1 MLLGNLIK
9 VQRDRTDLHDLLIRC
24 GQELHERASY
34 QVNDTAWACFCFF
47 FIMYFF
53 LMVAISMIWCN
64 VTLLKQWSY
73 TLLKAGFWNMP
84 ILIYIFFSILQTIA
98 LKVEEENYARIR
110 LVNLKSKEKNLRDF
124 VTQLQENLTEE
135 QRSFIHI
142 TTQQVLAIIYL
153 SLETIFFTVFHHLI
167 LFCSYHIFFS
177 VFEKKI

>member
-1 MLLGNLIK
+1 
-9 VQRDRTDLHDLLIRC
+9 
-24 GQELHERASY
+24 
-34 QVNDTAWACFCFF
+34 
-47 FIMYFF
+47 
-53 LMVAISMIWCN
+53 
-64 VTLLKQWSY
+64 
-73 TLLKAGFWNMP
+73 MP

-153 SLETIFFTVFHHLI
+153 SLETVFFTVLHHLI
-167 LFCSYHIFFS
+167 LFCSYHVFSS
-177 VFEKKI
+177 VFYEYLFNLMKRIQSLSTALTD